1 MIRKIV
7 IIHGWKDDPSK
18 GWLGWLA
25 GQLRSEG
32 YQVINP
38 QMPRDTIPDIDSWVD
53 IVSNSVGELDDYT
66 ILVGHSLGTFVL
78 LRYLE
83 RYVGSEK
90 ALGLVLVAGFLNPKI
105 DKANKYFLPEPDTDK
120 IKVHIENIYNVYSDD
135 DKMVSTDRS
144 IELANKLGGEQICL
158 EGKGHFTAKDISKFP
173 ELLDIIKG
181 I

>member
-1 MIRKIV
+1 MIRRVV
-7 IIHGWKDDPSK
+7 IIHGWKDNPKK

-25 GQLRSEG
+25 EKMRSEG

-53 IVSNSVGELDDYT
+53 IVSTVVGEIDRYT

-83 RYVGSEK
+83 RYTSYEK
-90 ALGLVLVAGFLNPKI
+90 ALALILIAGFINPKV
-105 DKANKYFLPEPDTDK
+105 DRAQDYFLPIPDVK
-120 IKVHIENIYNVYSDD
+120 NIKNHVESICHIYSDD
-135 DKMVSTDRS
+135 DKMVAIERS
-144 IELANKLGGEQICL
+144 KELADQLGGEQICL
-158 EGKGHFTAKDISKFP
+158 KGKGHFTSKDITQFP
-173 ELLDIIKG
+173 ELVDIINK

>member
-1 MIRKIV
+1 MIRRVV
-7 IIHGWKDDPSK
+7 IIHGWKDNPNK

-25 GQLRSEG
+25 DNLRSEG

-53 IVSNSVGELDDYT
+53 IVSAAVGEIDRYT

-83 RYVGSEK
+83 RYTTDEK
-90 ALGLVLVAGFLNPKI
+90 ALALILIAGFINPKV
-105 DKANKYFLPEPDTDK
+105 DRAQDYFLPIPDVK
-120 IKVHIENIYNVYSDD
+120 NIKKHVESICHIYSDN
-135 DKMVSTDRS
+135 DKMVAIERS
-144 IELANKLGGEQICL
+144 KELADQLGGEQICL
-158 EGKGHFTAKDISKFP
+158 KGKGHFTSKDITQFP
-173 ELLDIIKG
+173 ELVDIINK